1 MSDQLQVLEELIP
14 QIPHARLSEQFGEA
28 LQDAGTQALALLPEV
43 ARLESWKQSVH
54 LLSDCWQGDEE
65 IRRPAMSSKNCV
77 VRRSA
82 VQEAASDKE
91 QLYAARA
98 LLVDAKRRIGIVLRD
113 GIRAW
118 QRRIEADIGSLGSLG
133 GLLAEFGDTRT
144 LGGRMTMIASRGAG
158 LKSQFPP
165 TASQVEDYRVMIEDA
180 HSVRRDLAEIGAGAS
195 VEKFLLALATET
207 ATLDLVDQDVLQW
220 IRDRRSDHRFMHLA
234 LLRTGSR

>member
-28 LQDAGTQALALLPEV
+28 LQDAGTQALGLLPEL
-43 ARLESWKQSVH
+43 ARLESWKQSVY

-65 IRRPAMSSKNCV
+65 IETRDELQKLRYAGQQC
-77 VRRSA
+77 
-82 VQEAASDKE
+82 EAASDKE

-98 LLVDAKRRIGIVLRD
+98 LLVDSKRRIGIVLRD

-220 IRDRRSDHRFMHLA
+220 IRDRRSDHRFHLA